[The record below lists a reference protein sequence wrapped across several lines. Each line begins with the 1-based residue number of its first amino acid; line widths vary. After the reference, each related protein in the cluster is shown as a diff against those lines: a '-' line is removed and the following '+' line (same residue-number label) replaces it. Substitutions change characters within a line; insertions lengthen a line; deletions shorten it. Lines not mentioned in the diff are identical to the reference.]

1 MNDLPANDILEG
13 DVLGGGSQERTAENA
28 QMFTHETVLLD
39 EAVEALAVRADGVY
53 FDSTFGRGGHS
64 SAILA
69 KLDERG
75 RLYATDRDLRALAA
89 GEALAAKDARFQI
102 HHAAFSSAA
111 EWLTSL
117 GLQGKVDGVLFDLGV
132 SSPQID
138 EAERGFSFQQNG
150 PLDMRMNQQAGET
163 AAEWL
168 ARAEEDEIANVLYQ
182 LGDEKFSRRIAR
194 RIVETRATQP
204 LTTTFDLVRCIVE
217 ATPRRDPR
225 KHPATRSFQAIRLHI
240 NRELDEIT
248 TALSQVVDLLSIG
261 GRLVVISFHSLED
274 RIVKNFIRD
283 ESTTEKDFF
292 GQPVGTARLARV
304 GGSIRAS
311 AAEVSR
317 NPRSRSAIMRVAE
330 RVA

>member
-1 MNDLPANDILEG
+1 MSGFPVSAQEN
-13 DVLGGGSQERTAENA
+13 SQAL
-28 QMFTHETVLLD
+28 THETVLLN

-53 FDSTFGRGGHS
+53 FDATFGRGGHS
-64 SAILA
+64 AAILA
-69 KLDERG
+69 KLDDRG
-75 RLYATDRDLRALAA
+75 RLYATDRDLRALVA
-89 GEALAAKDARFQI
+89 GEALASKDARFQI

-150 PLDMRMNQQAGET
+150 PLDMRMNQQVGET

-168 ARAEEDEIANVLYQ
+168 ARAEEEEIANVLYQ

-194 RIVETRATQP
+194 RIVETRDTHP
-204 LTTTFDLVRCIVE
+204 LITTFDLVRCIVE

-225 KHPATRSFQAIRLHI
+225 KHPATRSFQAIRLYI

-248 TALSQVVDLLSIG
+248 AALSQVVDLLSIG

-283 ESTTEKDFF
+283 ESTTDKDFF
-292 GQPVGTARLARV
+292 GQPVGTARLSRV

-311 AAEVSR
+311 AEEVSR

>member
-1 MNDLPANDILEG
+1 M
-13 DVLGGGSQERTAENA
+13 
-28 QMFTHETVLLD
+28 
-39 EAVEALAVRADGVY
+39 
-53 FDSTFGRGGHS
+53 
-64 SAILA
+64 
-69 KLDERG
+69 
-75 RLYATDRDLRALAA
+75 YATDRDLRALAA
-89 GEALAAKDARFQI
+89 GEVLASKDARFQI

-111 EWLTSL
+111 EWLASL

-168 ARAEEDEIANVLYQ
+168 ARAEEEEIANVLYR

-194 RIVETRATQP
+194 RIVETRDTHP

-248 TALSQVVDLLSIG
+248 AALSQVVDLLSIG

-283 ESTTEKDFF
+283 ESTTDKDFF
-292 GQPVGTARLARV
+292 GQPVGTARLSRV

-311 AAEVSR
+311 AEEVSR

>member
-1 MNDLPANDILEG
+1 MSSIIVRAK
-13 DVLGGGSQERTAENA
+13 ENTPGL
-28 QMFTHETVLLD
+28 THETVLLD
-39 EAVEALAVRADGVY
+39 EATEALALRADGVY
-53 FDSTFGRGGHS
+53 WDATFGRGGHS
-64 SAILA
+64 AAILA
-69 KLDERG
+69 KLGERG
-75 RLYATDRDLRALAA
+75 RLYATDRDARALAV
-89 GEALAAKDARFQI
+89 GEALALQDTRFQM
-102 HHAAFSSAA
+102 HHAAFSSAS
-111 EWLTSL
+111 EWLRAQ
-117 GLQGKVDGVLFDLGV
+117 GLWGRLDGVLFDLGV

-150 PLDMRMNQQAGET
+150 PLDMRMDQQAGET
-163 AAEWL
+163 AGEWL
-168 ARAEEDEIANVLYQ
+168 ARAEEEEIANVLYQ
-182 LGDEKFSRRIAR
+182 LGEEKFSRRIAR
-194 RIVETRATQP
+194 RIVETRDERP

-240 NRELDEIT
+240 NQELDEIT
-248 TALSQVVDLLSIG
+248 AALSQVVDLLSIG

-283 ESTTEKDFF
+283 ESTTKKDFF

-304 GGSIRAS
+304 GGAIRAS
-311 AAEVSR
+311 AEEISR

>member
-1 MNDLPANDILEG
+1 MNALA
-13 DVLGGGSQERTAENA
+13 VSTQEKSEAL
-28 QMFTHETVLLD
+28 THETVLLN

-53 FDSTFGRGGHS
+53 LDATFGRGGHS
-64 SAILA
+64 AAILA
-69 KLDERG
+69 KLNNHG
-75 RLYATDRDLRALAA
+75 RLFATDRDLRALAA
-89 GEALAAKDARFQI
+89 GEALASKDARFQI
-102 HHAAFSSAA
+102 HHAAFSTAA
-111 EWLTSL
+111 QWLASM

-150 PLDMRMNQQAGET
+150 PLDMRMNQHAGET

-168 ARAEEDEIANVLYQ
+168 AEAEEEEIANVLYR

-194 RIVETRATQP
+194 RIVETRAAQP
-204 LTTTFDLVRCIVE
+204 LATTFDLVRCIVE

-240 NRELDEIT
+240 NRELDEISA
-248 TALSQVVDLLSIG
+248 ALSQVVDLLSIG

-283 ESTTEKDFF
+283 ESTTDKDFF
-292 GQPVGTARLARV
+292 GQPVGTARLSRV

-311 AAEVSR
+311 AEEIVR

>member
-1 MNDLPANDILEG
+1 MSTDT
-13 DVLGGGSQERTAENA
+13 VL
-28 QMFTHETVLLD
+28 THQTVLLD
-39 EAVEALAVRADGVY
+39 EAVDALDLHPGGVY
-53 FDSTFGRGGHS
+53 LDATFGRGGHS
-64 SAILA
+64 ALMLARLDDSAQ
-69 KLDERG
+69 
-75 RLYATDRDLRALAA
+75 LYATDRDLRAIET
-89 GEALAAKDARFQI
+89 GEALAARDPRFHI
-102 HHAAFSSAA
+102 RHAPFSAA
-111 EWLTSL
+111 ADWLAEL
-117 GLQGKVDGVLFDLGV
+117 GLSGRVDGVLFDLGV

-138 EAERGFSFQQNG
+138 EAARGFSFQQNG

-168 ARAEEDEIANVLYQ
+168 ARAEETEIANVLYR

-194 RIVETRATQP
+194 RIVETREEHP

-217 ATPRRDPR
+217 ATPRRDPH

-248 TALSQVVDLLSIG
+248 TALSKVVDLLAIG

-274 RIVKNFIRD
+274 RIVKQFIRD
-283 ESTTEKDFF
+283 ESSVARDFF

-304 GGSIRAS
+304 GSAVRAS
-311 AAEVSR
+311 EAEVAR
-317 NPRSRSAIMRVAE
+317 NPRARSAIMRIAE

>member
-1 MNDLPANDILEG
+1 MNGIPMRVQEKAQDL
-13 DVLGGGSQERTAENA
+13 
-28 QMFTHETVLLD
+28 THETVLLN
-39 EAVEALAVRADGVY
+39 EAVEALAVRPDGVY
-53 FDSTFGRGGHS
+53 FDATFGRGGHS
-64 SAILA
+64 AAILA
-69 KLDERG
+69 KLDKRG
-75 RLYATDRDLRALAA
+75 RLFATDRDLRALVT
-89 GEALAAKDARFQI
+89 GEALASKDARFQI
-102 HHAAFSSAA
+102 HHADFSSAA
-111 EWLTSL
+111 QWLASM

-150 PLDMRMNQQAGET
+150 PLDMRMNQQAGQT

-168 ARAEEDEIANVLYQ
+168 ARAEEEEIANVLYR

-194 RIVETRATQP
+194 RIVETRDTHP

-225 KHPATRSFQAIRLHI
+225 KHPATRSFQAIRLYI
-240 NRELDEIT
+240 NRELDEIAA
-248 TALSQVVDLLSIG
+248 ALSQVVDLLSIG

-283 ESTTEKDFF
+283 ESTTDKDFF
-292 GQPVGTARLARV
+292 GQPVGTARLCRV

-311 AAEVSR
+311 AEEIAR

>member
-1 MNDLPANDILEG
+1 MNALAVSTQEK
-13 DVLGGGSQERTAENA
+13 SQAL
-28 QMFTHETVLLD
+28 THETVMLN
-39 EAVEALAVRADGVY
+39 EAVEALAVRANGVY
-53 FDSTFGRGGHS
+53 LDATFGRGGHS
-64 SAILA
+64 AAILA
-69 KLDERG
+69 KLDDHG
-75 RLYATDRDLRALAA
+75 RLFATDRDVRALAA
-89 GEALAAKDARFQI
+89 GEALASKDARFQI
-102 HHAAFSSAA
+102 HHAAFSTAA
-111 EWLTSL
+111 QWLASM

-150 PLDMRMNQQAGET
+150 PLDMRMNQHAGET

-168 ARAEEDEIANVLYQ
+168 ADADEEEIANVLYR

-194 RIVETRATQP
+194 RIVETRAAHP
-204 LTTTFDLVRCIVE
+204 LATTFDLVRCIVE

-240 NRELDEIT
+240 NRELDEISA
-248 TALSQVVDLLSIG
+248 ALSQVVDLLSIG

-283 ESTTEKDFF
+283 ESTTDKDFF
-292 GQPVGTARLARV
+292 GQPVGTARLSRV

-311 AAEVSR
+311 AEEIAR

>member
-1 MNDLPANDILEG
+1 MNGIPMRVQEKAQDL
-13 DVLGGGSQERTAENA
+13 
-28 QMFTHETVLLD
+28 THETVLLN
-39 EAVEALAVRADGVY
+39 EAVEALAVRPDGVY
-53 FDSTFGRGGHS
+53 FDATFGRGGHS
-64 SAILA
+64 TAILA
-69 KLDERG
+69 KLDKRG
-75 RLYATDRDLRALAA
+75 RLFATDRDLRALVT
-89 GEALAAKDARFQI
+89 GEALASKDARFQI
-102 HHAAFSSAA
+102 HHADFSSAA
-111 EWLTSL
+111 QWLASM

-150 PLDMRMNQQAGET
+150 PLDMRMNQQAGQT

-168 ARAEEDEIANVLYQ
+168 ADAEEEEIANVLYR

-194 RIVETRATQP
+194 RIVETRDTHP

-225 KHPATRSFQAIRLHI
+225 KHPATRSFQAIRLYI
-240 NRELDEIT
+240 NRELDEIAA
-248 TALSQVVDLLSIG
+248 ALSQVVDLLSIG

-283 ESTTEKDFF
+283 ESTTDKDFF
-292 GQPVGTARLARV
+292 GQPVGTARLSRV

-311 AAEVSR
+311 AEEIAR

>member
-1 MNDLPANDILEG
+1 MSTATDL
-13 DVLGGGSQERTAENA
+13 SHQ
-28 QMFTHETVLLD
+28 TVLLD
-39 EAVEALAVRADGVY
+39 EAVEALALRSGGIYLDA
-53 FDSTFGRGGHS
+53 TFGRGGHS
-64 SAILA
+64 MRMLSC
-69 KLDERG
+69 LDETARV
-75 RLYATDRDLRALAA
+75 YATDRDLRALEA
-89 GEALAAKDARFQI
+89 GEALAARDPRFHI
-102 HHAAFSSAA
+102 HHAPFSAA
-111 EWLTSL
+111 ADWLDALELT
-117 GLQGKVDGVLFDLGV
+117 GLVDGVLFDLGV

-168 ARAEEDEIANVLYQ
+168 ARAEETEIANVLYR

-194 RIVETRATQP
+194 RIVETRDAHP
-204 LTTTFDLVRCIVE
+204 LETTFDLVRCIVE

-248 TALSQVVDLLSIG
+248 AALSKVVDLLAIG

-274 RIVKNFIRD
+274 RIVKQFIRA
-283 ESTTEKDFF
+283 ESSVDRDFF
-292 GQPVGTARLARV
+292 GQPVGTARLQRV
-304 GGSIRAS
+304 GGAVRAS
-311 AAEVSR
+311 EEEVTR
-317 NPRSRSAIMRVAE
+317 NPRARSAIMRVAE

>member
-1 MNDLPANDILEG
+1 MSTLESTA
-13 DVLGGGSQERTAENA
+13 VL
-28 QMFTHETVLLD
+28 THETVLLD
-39 EAVEALAVRADGVY
+39 EAVDALVMRADGVY
-53 FDSTFGRGGHS
+53 LDATFGRGGHS

-69 KLDERG
+69 KLDKQG
-75 RLYATDRDLRALAA
+75 QLFATDRDLRALVA
-89 GEALAAKDARFQI
+89 GEALAAKDDRFQI

-111 EWLTSL
+111 GWLATL

-138 EAERGFSFQQNG
+138 DAERGFSFQQNG
-150 PLDMRMNQQAGET
+150 PLDMRMNQQSGET
-163 AAEWL
+163 AAQWL
-168 ARAEEDEIANVLYQ
+168 ALAEEEEIANILYQ

-194 RIVETRATQP
+194 RIVETRVAHP

-248 TALSQVVDLLSIG
+248 AALSQVVDLLSIG

-283 ESTTEKDFF
+283 ESTTDKDFF
-292 GQPVGTARLARV
+292 GQPVGTPRLTRV

-311 AAEVSR
+311 EAEIAR

>member
-1 MNDLPANDILEG
+1 MNGIPMR
-13 DVLGGGSQERTAENA
+13 VQEKA
-28 QMFTHETVLLD
+28 QDFTHETVLLN
-39 EAVEALAVRADGVY
+39 EAVEALAVRPDGVY
-53 FDSTFGRGGHS
+53 FDATFGRGGHS
-64 SAILA
+64 AAILA

-75 RLYATDRDLRALAA
+75 RLFATDRDLRALVS
-89 GEALAAKDARFQI
+89 GEALASKDARFQI
-102 HHAAFSSAA
+102 HHADFSSAA
-111 EWLTSL
+111 QWLASM

-150 PLDMRMNQQAGET
+150 PLDMRMNQQAGQT

-168 ARAEEDEIANVLYQ
+168 ADAEEEEIANVLYR

-194 RIVETRATQP
+194 RIVETRDTHP

-225 KHPATRSFQAIRLHI
+225 KHPATRSFQAIRLYI
-240 NRELDEIT
+240 NRELDEIAA
-248 TALSQVVDLLSIG
+248 ALSQVVDLLSIG

-283 ESTTEKDFF
+283 ESTTDKDFF
-292 GQPVGTARLARV
+292 GQPVGTARLSRV

-311 AAEVSR
+311 AEEIAR

>member
-1 MNDLPANDILEG
+1 MSSFSVNTPEKIQASN
-13 DVLGGGSQERTAENA
+13 
-28 QMFTHETVLLD
+28 HETVLLN

-53 FDSTFGRGGHS
+53 FDATFGRGGHS
-64 SAILA
+64 AAILA

-75 RLYATDRDLRALAA
+75 RVFATDRDVHALAA
-89 GEALAAKDARFQI
+89 GEALASQDDRFEI
-102 HHAAFSSAA
+102 YHAAFSSAS
-111 EWLTSL
+111 EWLVSL

-163 AAEWL
+163 AAQWL
-168 ARAEEDEIANVLYQ
+168 ARAEEEDIANVLYR

-194 RIVETRATQP
+194 RIVETRDAQP
-204 LTTTFDLVRCIVE
+204 LTTTFDLVRCIIE

-248 TALSQVVDLLSIG
+248 AALSEVVDLLSLG

-283 ESTTEKDFF
+283 ESTTDKDFF
-292 GQPVGTARLARV
+292 GQPVGVARLSRV
-304 GGSIRAS
+304 GGAVRAS
-311 AAEVSR
+311 AEEIAR

>member
-1 MNDLPANDILEG
+1 MSTDAAF
-13 DVLGGGSQERTAENA
+13 VHQ
-28 QMFTHETVLLD
+28 TVLLE
-39 EAVEALAVRADGVY
+39 EAVDALALRPDGIY
-53 FDSTFGRGGHS
+53 LDATFGRGGHS
-64 SAILA
+64 ERLLA
-69 KLDERG
+69 RLSPAG
-75 RLYATDRDLRALAA
+75 RVYATDQDLHALEAGHDLSARDS
-89 GEALAAKDARFQI
+89 RFQI
-102 HHAAFSSAA
+102 YHAPFSAA
-111 EWLTSL
+111 ANWLTEL
-117 GLQGKVDGVLFDLGV
+117 GLSGQVNGVLFDLGV

-138 EAERGFSFQQNG
+138 EAERGFSFQRNG

-168 ARAEEDEIANVLYQ
+168 ARAEETEIANVLYQ

-194 RIVETRATQP
+194 RIVETRDAHP
-204 LTTTFDLVRCIVE
+204 LMTTFDLVRCIVE

-248 TALSQVVDLLSIG
+248 EALSKVVDLLAIG

-274 RIVKNFIRD
+274 RIVKQFIRT
-283 ESTTEKDFF
+283 ESSVDKDFF

-304 GGSIRAS
+304 GAAVRAS
-311 AAEVSR
+311 EAEIAR
-317 NPRSRSAIMRVAE
+317 NPRARSAIMRIAE

>member
-1 MNDLPANDILEG
+1 MNGIPMRVQEKAQDL
-13 DVLGGGSQERTAENA
+13 
-28 QMFTHETVLLD
+28 THETVLLK
-39 EAVEALAVRADGVY
+39 EAVEALAVRPDGVY
-53 FDSTFGRGGHS
+53 FDATFGRGGHS
-64 SAILA
+64 AAILA

-75 RLYATDRDLRALAA
+75 RLFATDRDLRALVT
-89 GEALAAKDARFQI
+89 GEALASKDARFQI
-102 HHAAFSSAA
+102 QHADFSSAA
-111 EWLTSL
+111 EWLASM

-150 PLDMRMNQQAGET
+150 PLDMRMNQQTGQT

-168 ARAEEDEIANVLYQ
+168 ARAEEEEIANVLYR

-194 RIVETRATQP
+194 RIVETRATHP

-225 KHPATRSFQAIRLHI
+225 KHPATRSFQAIRLYI
-240 NRELDEIT
+240 NRELDEIAA
-248 TALSQVVDLLSIG
+248 ALSQVVDLLSIG
-261 GRLVVISFHSLED
+261 SRLVVISFHSLED
-274 RIVKNFIRD
+274 RIVKNFIRE
-283 ESTTEKDFF
+283 ESTTDKDFF
-292 GQPVGTARLARV
+292 GQPVGTARLCRV

-311 AAEVSR
+311 AEEIAR

>member
-1 MNDLPANDILEG
+1 MSTDAAF
-13 DVLGGGSQERTAENA
+13 V
-28 QMFTHETVLLD
+28 HETVLLE
-39 EAVEALAVRADGVY
+39 EAVDALALHPDGIY
-53 FDSTFGRGGHS
+53 LDATFGRGGHS
-64 SAILA
+64 EHLLA
-69 KLDERG
+69 
-75 RLYATDRDLRALAA
+75 RLGPAGHVYATDQDLHALEAGHDLSARDS
-89 GEALAAKDARFQI
+89 RFQI
-102 HHAAFSSAA
+102 YHAPFSAA
-111 EWLTSL
+111 ANWLTEL
-117 GLQGKVDGVLFDLGV
+117 GLSGQVNGVLFDLGV

-138 EAERGFSFQQNG
+138 EAERGFSFQRNG

-168 ARAEEDEIANVLYQ
+168 ARAEETEIANVLYQ

-194 RIVETRATQP
+194 RIVETRDAHP
-204 LTTTFDLVRCIVE
+204 LMTTFDLVRCIVE

-248 TALSQVVDLLSIG
+248 EALSKVVDLLAIG

-274 RIVKNFIRD
+274 RIVKQFIRT
-283 ESTTEKDFF
+283 ESSVDKDFF

-304 GGSIRAS
+304 GAAVRAS
-311 AAEVSR
+311 EAEIAR
-317 NPRSRSAIMRVAE
+317 NPRARSAIMRIAE

>member
-1 MNDLPANDILEG
+1 MNVARHCGQATGPE
-13 DVLGGGSQERTAENA
+13 SS
-28 QMFTHETVLLD
+28 HETVLLN
-39 EAVEALAVRADGVY
+39 EAVEALAVRADGIY
-53 FDSTFGRGGHS
+53 LDATFGRGGHS
-64 SAILA
+64 AAILER
-69 KLDERG
+69 LDDRG
-75 RLYATDRDLRALAA
+75 RLYATDQDLRAVAV
-89 GEALAAKDARFQI
+89 GEALASRDDRFQI
-102 HHAAFSSAA
+102 QHAAFSSAA
-111 EWLTSL
+111 TWLSSL

-150 PLDMRMNQQAGET
+150 PLDMRMNQRAGET
-163 AAEWL
+163 AAQWL
-168 ARAEEDEIANVLYQ
+168 ARAEEEEIANVLYR

-194 RIVETRATQP
+194 RIVDTRDEHP

-248 TALSQVVDLLSIG
+248 AALSQVVDLLSIG

-283 ESTTEKDFF
+283 ESTTAKDFF
-292 GQPVGTARLARV
+292 GQSVGTARLSRV
-304 GGSIRAS
+304 GGAIRAS

>member
-1 MNDLPANDILEG
+1 MNSIPVSAQEKAQDL
-13 DVLGGGSQERTAENA
+13 
-28 QMFTHETVLLD
+28 THETVLLN
-39 EAVEALAVRADGVY
+39 EAVEALAVRPDGVY
-53 FDSTFGRGGHS
+53 FDATFGRGGHS
-64 SAILA
+64 TAILA

-75 RLYATDRDLRALAA
+75 RLFATDRDLRALVM
-89 GEALAAKDARFQI
+89 GEALASKDARFQI
-102 HHAAFSSAA
+102 HHVDFSSAA
-111 EWLTSL
+111 QWLVSM
-117 GLQGKVDGVLFDLGV
+117 GLLGKVDGVLFDLGV

-150 PLDMRMNQQAGET
+150 PLDMRMNQQAGQT

-168 ARAEEDEIANVLYQ
+168 AQAEEEEIANVLYR

-194 RIVETRATQP
+194 RIVETRGTHP

-225 KHPATRSFQAIRLHI
+225 KHPATRSFQAIRLYI
-240 NRELDEIT
+240 NRELDEIAA
-248 TALSQVVDLLSIG
+248 ALSQVVDLLSVG

-283 ESTTEKDFF
+283 ESTTDKDFF
-292 GQPVGTARLARV
+292 GQPVGTARLSRV

-311 AAEVSR
+311 AEEIAR

>member
-1 MNDLPANDILEG
+1 MNALAVSTQEK
-13 DVLGGGSQERTAENA
+13 SQAL
-28 QMFTHETVLLD
+28 THETVLLN
-39 EAVEALAVRADGVY
+39 EAVEALVVRADGVY
-53 FDSTFGRGGHS
+53 LDATFGRGGHS
-64 SAILA
+64 AAILA
-69 KLDERG
+69 KLDDHG
-75 RLYATDRDLRALAA
+75 RLFATDRDVRALTA
-89 GEALAAKDARFQI
+89 GEALASKDARFRI
-102 HHAAFSSAA
+102 HHAAFSTAA
-111 EWLTSL
+111 QWLASM

-150 PLDMRMNQQAGET
+150 PLDMRMNQHAGET

-168 ARAEEDEIANVLYQ
+168 ADAEEEEIANVLYR

-194 RIVETRATQP
+194 RIVETRAAHP
-204 LTTTFDLVRCIVE
+204 LATTFDLVRCIVE

-240 NRELDEIT
+240 NRELDEISA
-248 TALSQVVDLLSIG
+248 ALSQVVDLLSIG

-283 ESTTEKDFF
+283 ESSTDKDFF
-292 GQPVGTARLARV
+292 GQPVGTARLSRV

-311 AAEVSR
+311 AEEIAR